1 MGGEGWSEGRSE
13 YCRVSPAKPADLISS
28 WKLSFS
34 FATTEG
40 REAKRAHLTNRVC
53 FKWIRYDT
61 RSQKNCYEL
70 VEVQERTIHM
80 HN

>member
-1 MGGEGWSEGRSE
+1 MHGEGGG
-13 YCRVSPAKPADLISS
+13 VVAHVISS
-28 WKLSFS
+28 WKVSFS

-40 REAKRAHLTNRVC
+40 RDPKRAHRTSKMC

-70 VEVQERTIHM
+70 VSEVYRREQRHRQLKTYIQ
-80 HN
+80 